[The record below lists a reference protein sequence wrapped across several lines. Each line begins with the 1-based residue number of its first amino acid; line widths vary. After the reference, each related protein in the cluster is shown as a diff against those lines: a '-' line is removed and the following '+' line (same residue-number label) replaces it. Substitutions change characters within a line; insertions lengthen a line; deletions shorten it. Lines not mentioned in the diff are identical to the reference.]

1 MTHEP
6 GTPPARQNPRMSQ
19 GQVWAIIIGIL
30 AVIVIAL
37 IAVVVS

>member
-1 MTHEP
+1 
-6 GTPPARQNPRMSQ
+6 MSQ

-30 AVIVIAL
+30 AVIVMAL